1 MSTIALLSR
10 TFLLRTPS
18 ECLPLY
24 TQRAGEDLS
33 SDDRLVG
40 KAVFGP
46 SEGKLTIQLNR
57 RKRVAGGPNLV
68 RARIC
73 EDQDPDALELHVP
86 RLFCPACQL
95 WPAAR
100 ELASAGEELFPGWA
114 GQKVLSELR
123 RFANLKAWRGANRL
137 GAHPLR
143 RGAARAT
150 LEAGGSFPQLLRPG
164 QLHSS
169 AHQLYLDLGDEEPS
183 AMASIMPEASE
194 NAWDPWSLPDLE
206 VPEVRR
212 S

>member
-1 MSTIALLSR
+1 MA
-10 TFLLRTPS
+10 
-18 ECLPLY
+18 
-24 TQRAGEDLS
+24 D
-33 SDDRLVG
+33 
-40 KAVFGP
+40 GP
-46 SEGKLTIQLNR
+46 K
-57 RKRVAGGPNLV
+57 LV
-68 RARIC
+68 RAGIC
-73 EDQDPDALELHVP
+73 EDHDPDALELHVP

-169 AHQLYLDLGDEEPS
+169 AHQLYLDLEMKSPVLWLRLWSRRRRTHGIRGRYPISKSPRYE
-183 AMASIMPEASE
+183 
-194 NAWDPWSLPDLE
+194 DPKDCRPLA
-206 VPEVRR
+206 
-212 S
+212 